1 MSLRASAHT
10 GVAIRFPAEKLGKS
24 VGLKANSLR
33 PAYSPKVLL
42 YCYALPRGYG
52 LPRRFAPRNDSGGD
66 VTAPQCPAPA
76 DTWHVFAHLARQ
88 TFLHPRTRPS
98 FCMSL
103 RTSAHTGVA
112 IRFPRRE
119 AWQVGCCLG
128 KFVALSRIRL
138 RCCFL
143 LCATAGE
150 ADCPVAPLL
159 AMTCRNMQLPA
170 VATAWC
176 HGKFVTLSRIRLRRC
191 FLLCATAGEAD
202 CHVAP
207 LLAMTCRN
215 MRRVSSCTDLVLG
228 KFAGGC
234 VFALSTA
241 FRYTLPQGG
250 RIVPSLYPVTHHCTS
265 PSGKKERPREKL
277 EK

>member
-1 MSLRASAHT
+1 M
-10 GVAIRFPAEKLGKS
+10 
-24 VGLKANSLR
+24 
-33 PAYSPKVLL
+33 
-42 YCYALPRGYG
+42 
-52 LPRRFAPRNDSGGD
+52 PRRSAPRNDMQRL
-66 VTAPQCPAPA
+66 VACPHLQAPCSAAPRHYPLAPA
-76 DTWHVFAHLARQ
+76 ETHPPSACHCELRPCTRAR
-88 TFLHPRTRPS
+88 LPA

-138 RCCFL
+138 RRCFL
-143 LCATAGE
+143 LCATAGVT
-150 ADCPVAPLL
+150 DCHVAPLL

-176 HGKFVTLSRIRLRRC
+176 HGKFVTPYVCALSAAI
-191 FLLCATAGEAD
+191 LLCPTAGEAD
-202 CHVAP
+202 CPVAP

-265 PSGKKERPREKL
+265 PSGKKERPREKW
-277 EK
+277 KK

>member
-1 MSLRASAHT
+1 MTVGEISPHPSALPLLTPGMFLRTLRAKRSCT
-10 GVAIRFPAEKLGKS
+10 
-24 VGLKANSLR
+24 
-33 PAYSPKVLL
+33 
-42 YCYALPRGYG
+42 
-52 LPRRFAPRNDSGGD
+52 RRR
-66 VTAPQCPAPA
+66 VT
-76 DTWHVFAHLARQ
+76 VF
-88 TFLHPRTRPS
+88 S
-98 FCMSL
+98 MSL

-128 KFVALSRIRL
+128 KFVTLSRIRL
-138 RCCFL
+138 RRCFL

-159 AMTCRNMQLPA
+159 AMTCRNM
-170 VATAWC
+170 
-176 HGKFVTLSRIRLRRC
+176 
-191 FLLCATAGEAD
+191 
-202 CHVAP
+202 
-207 LLAMTCRN
+207 
-215 MRRVSSCTDLVLG
+215 RRVSSCTDLALG

>member
-1 MSLRASAHT
+1 MQRLVACPHLQAPCSAAPRHYPL
-10 GVAIRFPAEKLGKS
+10 APAETHPPS
-24 VGLKANSLR
+24 ACHCELR
-33 PAYSPKVLL
+33 PCTRAR
-42 YCYALPRGYG
+42 LP
-52 LPRRFAPRNDSGGD
+52 A
-66 VTAPQCPAPA
+66 
-76 DTWHVFAHLARQ
+76 
-88 TFLHPRTRPS
+88 

-128 KFVALSRIRL
+128 KFVTPYVCALSAAI
-138 RCCFL
+138 L
-143 LCATAGE
+143 LCPTAGE
-150 ADCPVAPLL
+150 ADCP
-159 AMTCRNMQLPA
+159 
-170 VATAWC
+170 
-176 HGKFVTLSRIRLRRC
+176 
-191 FLLCATAGEAD
+191 
-202 CHVAP
+202 VAP

-265 PSGKKERPREKL
+265 PSGKKERPREKW
-277 EK
+277 KK

>member
-1 MSLRASAHT
+1 M
-10 GVAIRFPAEKLGKS
+10 
-24 VGLKANSLR
+24 
-33 PAYSPKVLL
+33 
-42 YCYALPRGYG
+42 
-52 LPRRFAPRNDSGGD
+52 PRRFAPRNDRGGG
-66 VTAPQCPAPA
+66 VIANQC
-76 DTWHVFAHLARQ
+76 AHWCGN
-88 TFLHPRTRPS
+88 PR
-98 FCMSL
+98 L
-103 RTSAHTGVA
+103 
-112 IRFPRRE
+112 RRE
-119 AWQVGCCLG
+119 TLQIGNPQG
-128 KFVALSRIRL
+128 KSVALFRIRL
-138 RCCFL
+138 RYCSPPCP
-143 LCATAGE
+143 TARVT
-150 ADCPVAPLL
+150 DCHVAPLL

-202 CHVAP
+202 CPVAP

>member
-1 MSLRASAHT
+1 M
-10 GVAIRFPAEKLGKS
+10 
-24 VGLKANSLR
+24 
-33 PAYSPKVLL
+33 
-42 YCYALPRGYG
+42 
-52 LPRRFAPRNDSGGD
+52 PRRFAPRNDMLKFAACPHMQERHIKQTCS
-66 VTAPQCPAPA
+66 VYAFSLAPHLLAPA
-76 DTWHVFAHLARQ
+76 ETHPPSACHCELRPCTRAR
-88 TFLHPRTRPS
+88 LPA

-128 KFVALSRIRL
+128 KFV
-138 RCCFL
+138 
-143 LCATAGE
+143 
-150 ADCPVAPLL
+150 
-159 AMTCRNMQLPA
+159 
-170 VATAWC
+170 
-176 HGKFVTLSRIRLRRC
+176 TLSRIRLRRC

-202 CHVAP
+202 CPVAP

>member
-1 MSLRASAHT
+1 M
-10 GVAIRFPAEKLGKS
+10 
-24 VGLKANSLR
+24 
-33 PAYSPKVLL
+33 
-42 YCYALPRGYG
+42 
-52 LPRRFAPRNDSGGD
+52 PRRGAAAPLLAMTCKNLPPVRTIPGHCRC
-66 VTAPQCPAPA
+66 TAGKRPYNRRRVA
-76 DTWHVFAHLARQ
+76 VF
-88 TFLHPRTRPS
+88 S
-98 FCMSL
+98 MSL

-150 ADCPVAPLL
+150 ADCHVAPLL

-176 HGKFVTLSRIRLRRC
+176 H
-191 FLLCATAGEAD
+191 
-202 CHVAP
+202 
-207 LLAMTCRN
+207 
-215 MRRVSSCTDLVLG
+215 G

-265 PSGKKERPREKL
+265 PSGKKERPREKW
-277 EK
+277 EKQQLFLGKITDNHHILRCLRNPSAISRERGQAFAGFFMGLD

>member
-1 MSLRASAHT
+1 MTRPAFCTPYAPNILALAHT
-10 GVAIRFPAEKLGKS
+10 SFLLHVI
-24 VGLKANSLR
+24 ANQC
-33 PAYSPKVLL
+33 AHW
-42 YCYALPRGYG
+42 CGNPR
-52 LPRRFAPRNDSGGD
+52 
-66 VTAPQCPAPA
+66 
-76 DTWHVFAHLARQ
+76 
-88 TFLHPRTRPS
+88 
-98 FCMSL
+98 
-103 RTSAHTGVA
+103 
-112 IRFPRRE
+112 PRRE
-119 AWQVGCCLG
+119 TRQAGCCLG
-128 KFVALSRIRL
+128 KFVTPYVCALSAAI
-138 RCCFL
+138 L
-143 LCATAGE
+143 LCPTAGE
-150 ADCPVAPLL
+150 ADCHVASLL

-277 EK
+277 EKWQLFLGKITDNHHILRCLRNPSAISRERGQAFAGFFMGLD

>member
-1 MSLRASAHT
+1 MTVGEMSPHPSALPLLTPGMFLRTLRAKRSCT
-10 GVAIRFPAEKLGKS
+10 
-24 VGLKANSLR
+24 
-33 PAYSPKVLL
+33 
-42 YCYALPRGYG
+42 
-52 LPRRFAPRNDSGGD
+52 RRR
-66 VTAPQCPAPA
+66 VT
-76 DTWHVFAHLARQ
+76 VF
-88 TFLHPRTRPS
+88 S
-98 FCMSL
+98 MSL

-128 KFVALSRIRL
+128 KFVTLSRIRLRRCFLLCATAGEADCHVAPLLAMTCRNMQLPAVATAWCHGKFVTLSRIRL

-202 CHVAP
+202 CPVAP